1 MADQSAPTPAKNVDT
16 AATKTTPT
24 VKRATAATKR
34 STTAKKAATTRKANA
49 TTATA
54 KSTAKTT
61 AKKVAPEPTT
71 VETVQAYAEKA
82 VLIPVGA
89 ALIAR
94 DRVTATVD
102 ELTTKYGSKDAAQKQ
117 FDALVKELSAD
128 LKKAEKRGATART
141 KAERELKKNRTKV
154 ERELRTRRTK
164 AERELKKNR
173 TKAEKEIKAF
183 RADVDKQVTGFRKD
197 IEPRIELVAT
207 TVDNVVVT
215 GRKTATEV
223 TNTIVERVAALA

>member
-1 MADQSAPTPAKNVDT
+1 MADQSAPTPAQNVDT

-34 STTAKKAATTRKANA
+34 STSAKKAATTRKANS

-54 KSTAKTT
+54 KSTARTT
-61 AKKVAPEPTT
+61 AKKVAPEPST
-71 VETVQAYAEKA
+71 VDQVQAYAEKA

-89 ALIAR
+89 ALLAR
-94 DRVTATVD
+94 DRVTGTID
-102 ELTTKYGSKDAAQKQ
+102 DLTAKYGSKEAAQKQ

-154 ERELRTRRTK
+154 ERELRTRRAK
-164 AERELKKNR
+164 AEQDLKRNR
-173 TKAEKEIKAF
+173 TRAEKEIKAF
-183 RADVDKQVTGFRKD
+183 RADLDKQVGGFRKD
-197 IEPRIELVAT
+197 IEPRIELVTT
-207 TVDNVVVT
+207 TVDNVVAT
-215 GRKTATEV
+215 GRKTATDAANV
-223 TNTIVERVAALA
+223 VVERVAALA